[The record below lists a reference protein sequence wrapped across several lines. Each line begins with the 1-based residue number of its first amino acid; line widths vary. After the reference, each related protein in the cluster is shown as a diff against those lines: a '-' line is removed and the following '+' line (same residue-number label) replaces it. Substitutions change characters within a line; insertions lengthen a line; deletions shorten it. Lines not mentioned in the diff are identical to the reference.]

1 MRTIRTHART
11 VELANRIKGDIKMN
25 TLYLT
30 TDNWDLAVDANH
42 NIALATDEY
51 ALAQDVASECKLFL
65 GEFRYDTTKGVPYED
80 VFRSSKFNRVF
91 YESQLE
97 KAALNVPEVAKS
109 RSNVRFEEK
118 IIDEKESKKI
128 VSIGGSVKITT
139 DDGRSL
145 EIGL

>member
-1 MRTIRTHART
+1 
-11 VELANRIKGDIKMN
+11 MN

-30 TDNWDLAVDANH
+30 TDDWDLAVDANH

-80 VFRSSKFNRVF
+80 VFRSSNFNRVF

-118 IIDEKESKKI
+118 IMDEKESKKFA
-128 VSIGGSVKITT
+128 SIGGSVKITT

-145 EIGL
+145 EIGV